1 MTVIDVWSAQ
11 AEDEDEDEDG
21 DEDRKVLTG
30 DDGRREGEEE
40 KGKRGD
46 GVLRGRTRHQA
57 A

>member
-1 MTVIDVWSAQ
+1 MIDVWSAQ